1 MISEAQTPDEAPA
14 SPIAQEVRRG
24 LTSSPKTLP
33 PHLLYDAQGSS
44 IYEEITRL
52 PEYYPTRTE
61 HHILERDAPAIISR
75 MLADSADPLHII
87 ELGAGTAT
95 KTQLILK
102 ALLAQQPR
110 SLFMPIDVSSSAL
123 RVAAERLSTL
133 EGLQVRPVVGRYED
147 ALGEGGALEA
157 LGPRRL
163 VIFLGSSVG
172 NLSEDQ
178 AVALLSM
185 VRARLTP
192 GDGFLLG
199 TDLIKPQDVL
209 LPAYDDAAGVTAR
222 FNLNLLTRLNRE
234 LHANFDPSTFTHQA
248 RWNDQSKAVEMHLVS
263 RVDQLISIGALDLK
277 VSFAQGE
284 SIHTE
289 SSAKYDEQSVS
300 RLLARAG
307 FALAHTFTDEQ
318 QLFAVHLA
326 RA

>member
-1 MISEAQTPDEAPA
+1 MISEAQTPDAPM
-14 SPIAQEVRRG
+14 SSLAQEVRRG

-61 HHILERDAPAIISR
+61 HDILERDAPAIISR
-75 MLADSADPLHII
+75 MRHDSADPLHII

-110 SLFMPIDVSSSAL
+110 SVFMPIDVSASAL
-123 RVAAERLSTL
+123 RVASQRLSSL

-147 ALGEGGALEA
+147 ALGEHGALDE

-163 VIFLGSSVG
+163 VLFLGSSIG
-172 NLSEDQ
+172 NLSHEQ
-178 AVALLSM
+178 AIALLSL
-185 VRARLTP
+185 VRTRLTP

-199 TDLIKPQDVL
+199 TDLIKPQEVL
-209 LPAYDDAAGVTAR
+209 IPAYDDAAGVTAR

-234 LHANFDPSTFTHQA
+234 LDANFELSAFSHQA
-248 RWNDQSKAVEMHLVS
+248 RWNPQTKAVEMHLVS
-263 RVDQLISIGALDLK
+263 RIAQRVTLNALELEI
-277 VSFAQGE
+277 SFAPGE

-289 SSAKYDEQSVS
+289 SSAKYDVPSVS
-300 RLLARAG
+300 SLLKLAG
-307 FALAHTFTDEQ
+307 FTLEHTFTDEQ
-318 QLFAVHLA
+318 DLFAVHLA
-326 RA
+326 RV